1 MIIEIDDDMVDTI
14 IQGAL
19 VKDYVYLTND
29 LEAHKKNPNHLHED
43 DAEAYAEVVNG
54 IEILAQWYFVRGEF
68 EKAVK
73 LARKKK

>member
-19 VKDYVYLTND
+19 VKDYIHLTGD
-29 LEAHKKNPNHLHED
+29 LKAYKKNQNHLHED
-43 DAEAYAEVVNG
+43 DAEAFAEVVKG
-54 IEILAQWYFVRGEF
+54 IEILARWYFIHGEF
-68 EKAVK
+68 EKAIK